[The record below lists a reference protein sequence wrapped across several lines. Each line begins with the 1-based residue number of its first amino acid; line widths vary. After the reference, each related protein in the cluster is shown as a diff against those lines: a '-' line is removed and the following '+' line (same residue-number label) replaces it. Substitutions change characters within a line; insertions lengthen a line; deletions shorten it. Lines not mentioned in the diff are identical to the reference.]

1 MYKVVSAN
9 RQSALHRGRLSDWV
23 GGVEYQTLEQ
33 RLRQP
38 KEGARIIEQKP
49 GTPGVKRLG
58 AVLDEADKR
67 SSRDPSEANCHDLYV
82 AKSAY
87 RAVMRRPVLALHR
100 VMVPRDPIRAAAL
113 YNNIKVALIE
123 SARDA
128 DACLGILT
136 EREAIDAAVEREW
149 LSVKLELIAAVLHRR
164 SQQRKA
170 VIRRQADLER
180 GIVHHFGGRHE

>member
-1 MYKVVSAN
+1 MSIRKI
-9 RQSALHRGRLSDWV
+9 
-23 GGVEYQTLEQ
+23 ET
-33 RLRQP
+33 
-38 KEGARIIEQKP
+38 GAS
-49 GTPGVKRLG
+49 GVKRLG
-58 AVLDEADKR
+58 AVLDEADRR
-67 SSRDPSEANCHDLYV
+67 SSRDPSEVNCHDLYV

-113 YNNIKVALIE
+113 YNNIKVAWIE

-136 EREAIDAAVEREW
+136 ERETIDAAVEREW

-164 SQQRKA
+164 SQQHKA
-170 VIRRQADLER
+170 FLKRRTDLAR
-180 GIVHHFGGRHE
+180 GIIVHHPAQHGGKYHV